1 MSERAP
7 SKDVP
12 GLRRKKWKKLTEK
25 RRAKLVDKDVKIEWE
40 PPQEPAKPRQSDTP
54 SSPLMGEVLE
64 PTSSLG
70 EYVDAL
76 YMKGATPMTVD
87 QKLDAIMN
95 VLNLIC
101 EALEIG

>member
-1 MSERAP
+1 MTAP

-40 PPQEPAKPRQSDTP
+40 PPQEPAKPRQSDTL

-64 PTSSLG
+64 PLNGLG
-70 EYVDAL
+70 EYIAD
-76 YMKGATPMTVD
+76 ATPMTID
-87 QKLDAIMN
+87 QKFDAIMSI
-95 VLNLIC
+95 LDLIC
-101 EALEIG
+101 ETLEIS